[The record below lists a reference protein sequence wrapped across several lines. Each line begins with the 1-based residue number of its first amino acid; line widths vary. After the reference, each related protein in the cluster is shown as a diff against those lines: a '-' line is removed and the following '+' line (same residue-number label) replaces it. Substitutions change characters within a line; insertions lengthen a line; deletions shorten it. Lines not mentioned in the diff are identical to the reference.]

1 MCDKATDACPSLKFA
16 PDQFFT
22 NKMFEDLDDTIF
34 YNDDIVF
41 VNADSDIA
49 TFFSNDMGLVSV
61 DLNNDDNDDDDDPET
76 IIHVRPMASCNRF
89 KQLKACYKDIS
100 KELIP
105 LPPTRW

>member
-1 MCDKATDACPSLKFA
+1 
-16 PDQFFT
+16 
-22 NKMFEDLDDTIF
+22 MFE
-34 YNDDIVF
+34 
-41 VNADSDIA
+41 DSDIA

-105 LPPTRW
+105 LPPTRWWDWCMSEDEKKK